1 MSPRRRVRL
10 TFAALV
16 TVSVVAVAILGRAL
30 AWPASPTAGLAV
42 ATSGLVAAVF
52 GGLALRILVVVDRN
66 R

>member
-1 MSPRRRVRL
+1 MTPHRRVRL

-16 TVSVVAVAILGRAL
+16 TVSVVAVAVLGRAL
-30 AWPASPTAGLAV
+30 SWPASPTAGVAV
-42 ATSGLVAAVF
+42 AASGLVAAVS